1 MARGFEYS
9 GEDSV
14 SLVMAFESFEH
25 FVNPIDEMEKLL
37 SISTN
42 ILITTSLIPQPTP
55 EPSEWWY
62 YGLDHRQHI
71 GFFRFESL
79 KYLADKYGLQL
90 LSDGGH
96 AHFFTRKKVSLI
108 RWRLLRY
115 LARYFLKFF
124 VIGLDLRTWPDHL
137 EIACS
142 KKLNRTDSNKR
153 SALE

>member
-71 GFFRFESL
+71 GFFRFES
-79 KYLADKYGLQL
+79 
-90 LSDGGH
+90 
-96 AHFFTRKKVSLI
+96 F
-108 RWRLLRY
+108 
-115 LARYFLKFF
+115 
-124 VIGLDLRTWPDHL
+124 
-137 EIACS
+137 
-142 KKLNRTDSNKR
+142 
-153 SALE
+153 